1 MRAEGHRQK
10 HSWAC
15 LESYAITYGRYRPD
29 RKKEAAL
36 GGEAAF

>member
-1 MRAEGHRQK
+1 MRAEGHRQE

-15 LESYAITYGRYRPD
+15 LEITYGRYRPD